1 MLWKHI
7 WHILTNGVADH
18 CIEGKQ
24 NGTNLQQIMQNQTDS
39 KTETIYVLTI
49 TFLKLTYYRPLIG
62 KQQNKCI
69 YPFFMTALLQ
79 EKESHQVSSI
89 FQSEKQISL
98 NCRNLPKSRHYT
110 LRFQNFAIHFVLK
123 ISHEDIMKAFY
134 LSTCWR

>member
-1 MLWKHI
+1 METQMTHI
-7 WHILTNGVADH
+7 NKRRCWSPHWRKTKWN
-18 CIEGKQ
+18 
-24 NGTNLQQIMQNQTDS
+24 NLQQIMQNQTDG
-39 KTETIYVLTI
+39 KTETIYVFTI

-62 KQQNKCI
+62 KQQNECI

-79 EKESHQVSSI
+79 EKENHQVSSI

-98 NCRNLPKSRHYT
+98 KCRNLPKSRHYT
-110 LRFQNFAIHFVLK
+110 LRFQNFTIHFVLK